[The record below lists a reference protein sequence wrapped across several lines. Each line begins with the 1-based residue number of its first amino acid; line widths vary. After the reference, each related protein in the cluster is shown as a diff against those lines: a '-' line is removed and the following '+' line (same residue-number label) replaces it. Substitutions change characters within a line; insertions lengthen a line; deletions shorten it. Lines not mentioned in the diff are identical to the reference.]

1 MITRLWAAA
10 VAILSAT
17 VVLLTFLNYEIAAP
31 VWWLFYA
38 VTLGGTAIF
47 VFQQGM
53 SVYVI
58 RRLLEAVFA
67 VFVIATLTFILL
79 RVLPG
84 GPFDSEKALPPEV
97 MANLAAKYKLNE
109 PLLKQYFD
117 YIWALAHGD
126 LGQSYKYIS
135 RDITSIIAESL
146 PNSIQLGVYSLII
159 SYLIGI
165 PMGVFAGWKPNSKLD
180 FSCMTF
186 AISGIALPSFL
197 VAPIFIL
204 LFVKFP
210 KDMWGI
216 DFLQPALW
224 EGPTYFIL
232 PMLVLGI
239 RPAAVIARL
248 TRASVLEV
256 IHSDYIRTAKA
267 KGLSAKTVLFK
278 HVLRNSLIPVLSLSG
293 PLAAAILTGSFVI
306 EQIFAIPGVAKHLV
320 LSVSNRD
327 YPLILGATLVFS
339 VFLIL
344 ANLITD
350 ILTAIVDPRVKM
362 T

>member
-1 MITRLWAAA
+1 MITRLWGAT
-10 VAILSAT
+10 VAILFAT
-17 VVLLTFLNYEIAAP
+17 VVLLSFFGYEIPIAL
-31 VWWLFYA
+31 WWIFLGASF
-38 VTLGGTAIF
+38 GGTAIY
-47 VFQQGM
+47 VFKQGM
-53 SVYVI
+53 TLYVV
-58 RRLLEAVFA
+58 RRLFEAGFA
-67 VFVIATLTFILL
+67 VFIIATLTFMLL
-79 RVLPG
+79 RILPG
-84 GPFDSEKALPPEV
+84 GPFDSDKALPPEI
-97 MANLAAKYKLNE
+97 MANLAAKYNLDA
-109 PLLKQYFD
+109 PLFKQYTD
-117 YIWALAHGD
+117 YIFGLVRGD
-126 LGQSYKYIS
+126 LGQSYKYLS
-135 RDITSIIAESL
+135 RDISSIIGESL
-146 PNSIQLGVYSLII
+146 PNSIQLGVYALII

-165 PMGVFAGWKPNSKLD
+165 PMGVFAGWKPNSWLD
-180 FSCMTF
+180 LSCMTF

-204 LFVKFP
+204 IFVKMLGWFE
-210 KDMWGI
+210 
-216 DFLQPALW
+216 PALW
-224 EGPTYFIL
+224 AGPTYYVL
-232 PMLVLGI
+232 PMVILGI

-267 KGLSAKTVLFK
+267 KGLAAQTILFK

-293 PLAAAILTGSFVI
+293 PLVAAILTGSFVI

-339 VFLIL
+339 VFLIV

-362 T
+362 I